1 MLTQTILRF
10 WLSGR
15 HQILLQAL
23 TVILFSQAGTGFT
36 DEALA
41 KHHEFFKQHVI
52 EKPRSYYR
60 YGDNL
65 KPDEW
70 FDAVQVSQ
78 FS

>member
-1 MLTQTILRF
+1 M
-10 WLSGR
+10 
-15 HQILLQAL
+15 
-23 TVILFSQAGTGFT
+23 
-36 DEALA
+36 A

-70 FDAVQVSQ
+70 FDAVQVS
-78 FS
+78 